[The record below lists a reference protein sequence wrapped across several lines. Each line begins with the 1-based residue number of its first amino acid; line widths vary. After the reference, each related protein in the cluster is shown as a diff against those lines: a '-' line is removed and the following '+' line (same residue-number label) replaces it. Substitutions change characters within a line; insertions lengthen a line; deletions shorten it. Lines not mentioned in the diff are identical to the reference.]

1 MQPPPGRHHV
11 LWHGLVML
19 HLMLHCDQQH
29 CVWSLWLLPGTVRQ
43 DVSYLVMLHL
53 MLQCNQQQWVITLA

>member
-1 MQPPPGRHHV
+1 
-11 LWHGLVML
+11 ML